1 MRPFV
6 IAEARP
12 DSSLETGELTVGGSG
27 GRRIEQ
33 DVEVV
38 GVNGAEEGVFAL
50 DVALTDQVYE
60 RFFEGEGAFLL
71 GQGDFLMKV
80 LQRVTADMVAGAV
93 ADQQQLGRGNAASAF
108 FGQ

>member
-38 GVNGAEEGVFAL
+38 GMNGAEESVFAL

-71 GQGDFLMKV
+71 SEGDFLVKV
-80 LQRVTADMVAGAV
+80 LQRVAADVMASAV
-93 ADQQQLGRGNAASAF
+93 TDQKQLGSGNAASAF